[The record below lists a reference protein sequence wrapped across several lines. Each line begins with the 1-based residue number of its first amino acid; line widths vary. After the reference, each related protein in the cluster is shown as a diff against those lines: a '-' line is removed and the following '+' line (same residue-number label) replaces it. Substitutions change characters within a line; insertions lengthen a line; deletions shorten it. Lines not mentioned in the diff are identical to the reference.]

1 MDYVALL
8 ALTAITSSAVLVI
21 ATLGLSVIFGLMG
34 VINLAHGEFI
44 MFGAYTTL
52 VAVRVGVPFPLAIL
66 IAGLVTA
73 VFGAILERFL
83 ISYLYGRLLDTLLAT
98 WGLSLVL
105 YQLAILMFGTTTSG
119 LSLPLRSM
127 PIGRFSVSSYS
138 LVLIVMAVALVAIV
152 YLLFTRT
159 RYGLLARAAIQNAEM
174 ASSIGV
180 QTKNVNTL
188 TFAIGSALAGVAG
201 AILAPV
207 FSITPTMGL
216 AFVAKAFLA
225 VVVAGPVILTGS
237 VISAGGLGAVA
248 SSTSTFTTSV
258 MGDILFFMVTIFLLR
273 LFPSGITA
281 GWRRKF

>member
-119 LSLPLRSM
+119 LSLPLRSVS
-127 PIGRFSVSSYS
+127 IGRFSVSSYS
-138 LVLIVMAVALVAIV
+138 LVLIVVAVALVAIV

-225 VVVAGPVILTGS
+225 VVVAGPVTLTGS

-273 LFPSGITA
+273 LFPNGITA